1 MLLKFRRD
9 KLQCTH
15 TETVMQP
22 WNEGDRTLF
31 INMGNIESHAIQK
44 LSYLRS
50 LYFRNRKQIKLFGD
64 MHACMWIVERKSKE
78 GLHY

>member
-15 TETVMQP
+15 TEAVMQP

-44 LSYLRS
+44 
-50 LYFRNRKQIKLFGD
+50 Q
-64 MHACMWIVERKSKE
+64 VT
-78 GLHY
+78 